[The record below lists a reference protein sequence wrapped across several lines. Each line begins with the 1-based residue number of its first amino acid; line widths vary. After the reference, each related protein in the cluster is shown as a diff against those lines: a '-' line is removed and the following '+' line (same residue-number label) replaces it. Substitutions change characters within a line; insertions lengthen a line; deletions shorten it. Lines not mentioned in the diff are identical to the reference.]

1 MSADGLPGGRPA
13 ALAALLNALVD
24 RIEAKPFAERRRDIS
39 YPLSAGTWPEFFSI
53 ALHGERMFVWRALEA
68 LQAQPGL
75 GLALDQRR
83 GQRDLDIWERSPRLI
98 VGAQAEAFLRDETG
112 RRPGAVVAWMAQWR
126 QAVLARFSNMALCER
141 LLSRPILILSRPPE
155 QVLERLAGIPAL
167 AGENL
172 MLHEAASR
180 QFWGLS
186 KILNGQ
192 QETIALLL
200 DADTCPFPDKP
211 VQLLVAA
218 RTADPAAP
226 ILFVEN
232 AATFESM
239 AVGRLSAA
247 EGFVLIYA
255 SGYKASA
262 RRLRQ
267 PGGSSVYF
275 APDVIERNAAL
286 IGSFP
291 AWLQGTD
298 VSRPVHFWGDLDFSG
313 MDILK
318 ELRVV
323 FPGAQ
328 AWKAGYEALLAR
340 LLAEE
345 SHAPD
350 EARKSGQAD
359 PGLTGCSYADE
370 VLLPALRRL
379 GRFVD
384 QESL

>member
-1 MSADGLPGGRPA
+1 MSADDNPGGRPA
-13 ALAALLNALVD
+13 AVTALLNALVD

-39 YPLSAGTWPEFFSI
+39 FPLSAGTWPDFFTISH
-53 ALHGERMFVWRALEA
+53 HGERMFVWRALEA
-68 LQAQPGL
+68 LQTQPGF
-75 GLALDQRR
+75 ALLLDKRR
-83 GQRDLDIWERSPRLI
+83 GQRDLDIWERSPKLVI
-98 VGAQAEAFLRDETG
+98 AAQAEAFLRDETG
-112 RRPGAVVAWMAQWR
+112 RQPSTQVAWVGQWR
-126 QAVLARFSNMALCER
+126 QAVPARFSNAALCER
-141 LLSRPILILSRPPE
+141 LLSRPIVVLSRSPE
-155 QVLERLAGIPAL
+155 QVLERFAGIPAI
-167 AGENL
+167 ASEKL
-172 MLHEAASR
+172 MLHEVASR

-192 QETIALLL
+192 QEAIALLL
-200 DADTCPFPDKP
+200 ETDVCPFPDKP

-232 AATFESM
+232 AATFE
-239 AVGRLSAA
+239 ALAAGRLSAA

-262 RRLRQ
+262 RRLRS
-267 PGGSSVYF
+267 PAGSSVYF
-275 APDVIERNAAL
+275 AAGVFERNAAL
-286 IGSFP
+286 GP
-291 AWLQGTD
+291 GLLDWLYGTD
-298 VSRPVHFWGDLDFSG
+298 VMRPIHFWGDLDFSG

-328 AWKAGYEALLAR
+328 AWRAGYEALLER
-340 LLAEE
+340 LLADE

-350 EARKSGQAD
+350 EARKSGQTD

-370 VLLPALRRL
+370 VLLPALRRR

>member
-1 MSADGLPGGRPA
+1 MSAEDLLARRPA
-13 ALAALLNALVD
+13 ALTALLNALVD

-39 YPLSAGTWPEFFSI
+39 FSLRAETWPEFFAI

-75 GLALDQRR
+75 ALVLDQRR
-83 GQRDLDIWERSPRLI
+83 GQRDLDIWERSPKLVIAER
-98 VGAQAEAFLRDETG
+98 AEAFLRDETG
-112 RRPGAVVAWMAQWR
+112 RQPSALVTWMAQWR
-126 QAVLARFSNMALCER
+126 QAVPARFSNAALCER
-141 LLSRPILILSRPPE
+141 LLSRPVLILSRSPE
-155 QVLERLAGIPAL
+155 HVLERFADISAL

-172 MLHEAASR
+172 MLHEVASR

-192 QETIALLL
+192 QEAIALLL
-200 DADTCPFPDKP
+200 DTDVCPFPDKP
-211 VQLLVAA
+211 VQLLVAT

-226 ILFVEN
+226 ILVVEN
-232 AATFESM
+232 AATFEAM
-239 AVGRLSAA
+239 AAGRISAA

-267 PGGSSVYF
+267 PMGSSVYF
-275 APDVIERNAAL
+275 APSVFERNTAL
-286 IGSFP
+286 GLSVLT
-291 AWLQGTD
+291 WLHGNDMT
-298 VSRPVHFWGDLDFSG
+298 RPVHFWGDLDFAG
-313 MDILK
+313 MGILK

-323 FPGAQ
+323 FPEAQ
-328 AWKAGYEALLAR
+328 AWQAGYDALLTH
-340 LLAEE
+340 LFAEE

-350 EARKSGQAD
+350 EAKKSGQTD
-359 PGLTGCSYADE
+359 PGLTGCRYADE

>member
-1 MSADGLPGGRPA
+1 MSADGIPGRRPA
-13 ALAALLNALVD
+13 ALTALLNVLMD
-24 RIEAKPFAERRRDIS
+24 RIEAMPFAARQRDIS
-39 YPLSAGTWPEFFSI
+39 FPLSARTWPEFFAI

-68 LQAQPGL
+68 LQTQPGFAL
-75 GLALDQRR
+75 VLDQRR
-83 GQRDLDIWERSPRLI
+83 GQRDLDIWERSPKVVI
-98 VGAQAEAFLRDETG
+98 AAQAEAFLRDETG
-112 RRPGAVVAWMAQWR
+112 RQPSALVAWMAQWR
-126 QAVLARFSNMALCER
+126 QAVPARFSNAALCER
-141 LLSRPILILSRPPE
+141 LLSRPILILPRSPD
-155 QVLERLAGIPAL
+155 QVLERLAGILAL

-172 MLHEAASR
+172 MLHEVASR
-180 QFWGLS
+180 QFWGMS

-192 QETIALLL
+192 QEAIALLL
-200 DADTCPFPDKP
+200 GTDVCPFPDKP

-232 AATFESM
+232 AATFEAM
-239 AVGRLSAA
+239 AAGRLSAA
-247 EGFVLIYA
+247 DGFVLIYA

-267 PGGSSVYF
+267 PVGSSVYF
-275 APDVIERNAAL
+275 APGVFERNAAL
-286 IGSFP
+286 GP
-291 AWLQGTD
+291 GVLAWLHGTD
-298 VSRPVHFWGDLDFSG
+298 VKRPVHFWGDLDFSG

-323 FPGAQ
+323 FPGVQ

-350 EARKSGQAD
+350 EARKSGQTD
-359 PGLTGCSYADE
+359 PGLTGCPYADE